1 MKFHFRLWLLLSL
14 LTLAAVPASTQ
25 TPQNGASDPLTNEVS
40 ALRKSV
46 QTLSNRLQTISDE
59 LLGPEKKNEDKEA
72 DTLKRIS
79 TNLELLTHAEQR
91 AEILRRQLIDLI
103 EKETS
108 YKSRLTQI
116 DEDMRPENV
125 DRSMAG
131 IGGTRTSEMRDTRS
145 RVLQN
150 EKRGIESVL
159 AVTVA
164 SRIRLEE
171 DVRQADQL
179 VTKLRLRLF
188 PMIDK
193 KSIRSIR
200 LIDPQ
205 GSSDL

>member
-1 MKFHFRLWLLLSL
+1 MKFHFRLWLFPSL
-14 LTLAAVPASTQ
+14 LVVAAVPAFAQ
-25 TPQNGASDPLTNEVS
+25 TPQNAVTDPLTTEVT

-59 LLGPEKKNEDKEA
+59 LLGPEKKNQDKEA

-79 TNLELLTHAEQR
+79 MNLELLTHAEQR

-108 YKSRLTQI
+108 YKSRLTQM
-116 DEDMRPENV
+116 DEDMRPENIE
-125 DRSMAG
+125 RSMVG
-131 IGGTRTSEMRDTRS
+131 IGSTRAPEMRDTRA

-159 AVTVA
+159 AVTSQ

-193 KSIRSIR
+193 EVDKINPP
-200 LIDPQ
+200 D
-205 GSSDL
+205 

>member
-1 MKFHFRLWLLLSL
+1 MKFHVRLWLFLSL
-14 LTLAAVPASTQ
+14 LVVAAVPAFAQ
-25 TPQNGASDPLTNEVS
+25 TPQNAVTDPLTNEVT

-59 LLGPEKKNEDKEA
+59 LLGPEKKNQDKEA

-79 TNLELLTHAEQR
+79 MNLELLTHAEQR

-108 YKSRLTQI
+108 YKSRLTQM
-116 DEDMRPENV
+116 DEDLRPENIE
-125 DRSMAG
+125 RSMAG
-131 IGGTRTSEMRDTRS
+131 IGSTRAPEMRDTRG

-159 AVTVA
+159 AVTSQ

-193 KSIRSIR
+193 EVDKINPP
-200 LIDPQ
+200 D
-205 GSSDL
+205 

>member
-1 MKFHFRLWLLLSL
+1 MKFHFRLWLFLSL
-14 LTLAAVPASTQ
+14 LVLAAVPAFTQ
-25 TPQNGASDPLTNEVS
+25 TPPNTVTDPLTNEVT

-59 LLGPEKKNEDKEA
+59 LLGPEKKNQDKEA

-79 TNLELLTHAEQR
+79 MNLELLTHAEQR

-103 EKETS
+103 EKETA
-108 YKSRLTQI
+108 YKSRLTQM
-116 DEDMRPENV
+116 DEDMRPENIE
-125 DRSMAG
+125 RSMVG
-131 IGGTRTSEMRDTRS
+131 IGSTRAPEMRDTRS

-159 AVTVA
+159 AVTVQ

-193 KSIRSIR
+193 EVDKINPP
-200 LIDPQ
+200 D
-205 GSSDL
+205 

>member
-1 MKFHFRLWLLLSL
+1 MKFHFRLWLFLSL
-14 LTLAAVPASTQ
+14 LVLAAVPAFTQ
-25 TPQNGASDPLTNEVS
+25 TPQNAVTDPLTNEVT

-59 LLGPEKKNEDKEA
+59 LLGPEKKDQDKEA

-79 TNLELLTHAEQR
+79 MNLELLTHAEQR

-108 YKSRLTQI
+108 YKSRLTQM
-116 DEDMRPENV
+116 DEDLRPENIE
-125 DRSMAG
+125 RSMVG
-131 IGGTRTSEMRDTRS
+131 IGSTRAPEMRDTRS

-159 AVTVA
+159 AVTVQ

-193 KSIRSIR
+193 EVDKINPP
-200 LIDPQ
+200 D
-205 GSSDL
+205 

>member
-1 MKFHFRLWLLLSL
+1 MKIHFRLWLLLAL
-14 LTLAAVPASTQ
+14 FTLASATGFTQ
-25 TPQNGASDPLTNEVS
+25 TPQNSVTDPLTNEVS

-59 LLGPEKKNEDKEA
+59 LLGPAKKNEDKEA

-108 YKSRLTQI
+108 YKSRLTQM
-116 DEDMRPENV
+116 DEDLRPENIE
-125 DRSMAG
+125 RSMAG
-131 IGGTRTSEMRDTRS
+131 MGGTRTAEMRDTRG

-150 EKRGIESVL
+150 EKRGVESVL
-159 AVTVA
+159 AVTVQ

-193 KSIRSIR
+193 EVDKINPP
-200 LIDPQ
+200 D
-205 GSSDL
+205 

>member
-1 MKFHFRLWLLLSL
+1 MKFHFRLWLFLSL
-14 LTLAAVPASTQ
+14 LVLATAPAFAQ
-25 TPQNGASDPLTNEVS
+25 APQNTVTDPLTNEVT

-59 LLGPEKKNEDKEA
+59 LLGPEKKNQDKEA

-79 TNLELLTHAEQR
+79 MNLELLTHAEQR

-108 YKSRLTQI
+108 YKSRLTQM
-116 DEDMRPENV
+116 DEDLRPENIE
-125 DRSMAG
+125 RSMVG
-131 IGGTRTSEMRDTRS
+131 IGSTRAPEMRDTRS

-159 AVTVA
+159 AVTSQ

-193 KSIRSIR
+193 EVDKIN
-200 LIDPQ
+200 PPN
-205 GSSDL
+205 

>member
-1 MKFHFRLWLLLSL
+1 MKFHFRLWLFPSL
-14 LTLAAVPASTQ
+14 LVVAAVPAFAQ
-25 TPQNGASDPLTNEVS
+25 TPQNAVTDPLTTEVT

-59 LLGPEKKNEDKEA
+59 LLGPEKKNQDKEA

-79 TNLELLTHAEQR
+79 MNLELLTHAEQR

-108 YKSRLTQI
+108 YKSRLTQM
-116 DEDMRPENV
+116 DEDLRPENIE
-125 DRSMAG
+125 RSMVG
-131 IGGTRTSEMRDTRS
+131 IGSTRAPEMRDTRA

-159 AVTVA
+159 AVTVQ

-193 KSIRSIR
+193 EVDKINPP
-200 LIDPQ
+200 D
-205 GSSDL
+205 

>member
-1 MKFHFRLWLLLSL
+1 MKFHFRLWLFPSL
-14 LTLAAVPASTQ
+14 LVVAAVPAFAQ
-25 TPQNGASDPLTNEVS
+25 TPQNAVTDPLTTEVT

-59 LLGPEKKNEDKEA
+59 LLGPEKKNQDKEA

-79 TNLELLTHAEQR
+79 MNLELLTHAEQR

-108 YKSRLTQI
+108 YKSRLTQM
-116 DEDMRPENV
+116 DEDMRPENIE
-125 DRSMAG
+125 RSMVG
-131 IGGTRTSEMRDTRS
+131 IGSTRAPEMRDTRA

-159 AVTVA
+159 AVTVQ

-193 KSIRSIR
+193 EVDKINPP
-200 LIDPQ
+200 D
-205 GSSDL
+205 

>member
-1 MKFHFRLWLLLSL
+1 MKIYFRLWLLLGL
-14 LTLAAVPASTQ
+14 FTLASATGFAQ
-25 TPQNGASDPLTNEVS
+25 TPQNSVTDPLTNEVS

-46 QTLSNRLQTISDE
+46 QTLSSRLQTISDE

-72 DTLKRIS
+72 DTLKKIS
-79 TNLELLTHAEQR
+79 MNLELLTHAEQR

-108 YKSRLTQI
+108 YKSRLTQL
-116 DEDMRPENV
+116 DEDSRPENIE
-125 DRSMAG
+125 RSMAG

-150 EKRGIESVL
+150 ERRGIESVL

-193 KSIRSIR
+193 EVDKIN
-200 LIDPQ
+200 PPE
-205 GSSDL
+205 

>member
-1 MKFHFRLWLLLSL
+1 MKIHFRLWLLLGL
-14 LTLAAVPASTQ
+14 FMLASATVFAQ
-25 TPQNGASDPLTNEVS
+25 TPQNSVTDPLTNEVS

-72 DTLKRIS
+72 DTLKKIS

-108 YKSRLTQI
+108 YKSRLTQM
-116 DEDMRPENV
+116 DEDSRPENIE
-125 DRSMAG
+125 RSMAG

-150 EKRGIESVL
+150 ERRGIESVL

-193 KSIRSIR
+193 EVDKIN
-200 LIDPQ
+200 PPE
-205 GSSDL
+205 

>member
-1 MKFHFRLWLLLSL
+1 MKFHFRLSLFLSL
-14 LTLAAVPASTQ
+14 LVLAAVPAFAQ
-25 TPQNGASDPLTNEVS
+25 TPQNAVTDPLTNEVT

-59 LLGPEKKNEDKEA
+59 LLGPEKKNQDQEA

-79 TNLELLTHAEQR
+79 MNLELLTHAEQR

-108 YKSRLTQI
+108 YKSRLTQM
-116 DEDMRPENV
+116 DEDMRPENIE
-125 DRSMAG
+125 RSMVG
-131 IGGTRTSEMRDTRS
+131 IGSTRAPEMRDTRA

-159 AVTVA
+159 AVTVQ

-193 KSIRSIR
+193 EVDKINPP
-200 LIDPQ
+200 D
-205 GSSDL
+205 

>member
-1 MKFHFRLWLLLSL
+1 MKILFKLSL
-14 LTLAAVPASTQ
+14 LASLLALVASSAFTQ
-25 TPQNGASDPLTNEVS
+25 TPQNSDALTTEVS
-40 ALRKSV
+40 ALRQSV
-46 QTLSNRLQTISDE
+46 QTLSKRLQTLSDE
-59 LLGPEKKNEDKEA
+59 LFAPDKKTEDKEA
-72 DTLKRIS
+72 DTLKKIS

-91 AEILRRQLIDLI
+91 AEILRKQLIDLI

-108 YKSRLTQI
+108 YKSRLAQL

-131 IGGTRTSEMRDTRS
+131 VGGTRTSEMRDTRS

-159 AVTVA
+159 AVTVQ

-193 KSIRSIR
+193 EVDKIN
-200 LIDPQ
+200 PPN
-205 GSSDL
+205 

>member
-14 LTLAAVPASTQ
+14 LTFAVLPAFAQ
-25 TPQNGASDPLTNEVS
+25 TPQNAVTDPLTSEVS

-59 LLGPEKKNEDKEA
+59 LIGPEKKNQDKEA

-108 YKSRLTQI
+108 YKSRLTQM
-116 DEDMRPENV
+116 DEDMRPESIE
-125 DRSMAG
+125 RSTAG
-131 IGGTRTSEMRDTRS
+131 LGGTRTSELRDTRS

-159 AVTVA
+159 AVTVQ

-193 KSIRSIR
+193 EVDKIN
-200 LIDPQ
+200 PPE
-205 GSSDL
+205 

>member
-1 MKFHFRLWLLLSL
+1 MKFHFRLWLFLSL
-14 LTLAAVPASTQ
+14 LVVAAVPAFAQ
-25 TPQNGASDPLTNEVS
+25 APQNTVTDPLTNEVT

-59 LLGPEKKNEDKEA
+59 LLGPEKKNQDKEA

-79 TNLELLTHAEQR
+79 MNLELLTHAEQR

-108 YKSRLTQI
+108 YKSRLTQM
-116 DEDMRPENV
+116 DEDLRPENIE
-125 DRSMAG
+125 RSMVG
-131 IGGTRTSEMRDTRS
+131 IGSTRAPEMRDTRA

-159 AVTVA
+159 AVTVQ

-193 KSIRSIR
+193 EVDKINPP
-200 LIDPQ
+200 D
-205 GSSDL
+205 

>member
-1 MKFHFRLWLLLSL
+1 MKFHFRLWLFLSL
-14 LTLAAVPASTQ
+14 LVVAAVPAFAQ
-25 TPQNGASDPLTNEVS
+25 TPQNAVTDPLTNEVT

-59 LLGPEKKNEDKEA
+59 LLGPEKKNQDKEA

-79 TNLELLTHAEQR
+79 MNLELLTHAEQR

-108 YKSRLTQI
+108 YKSRLTQM
-116 DEDMRPENV
+116 DEDLRPENIE
-125 DRSMAG
+125 RSMVG
-131 IGGTRTSEMRDTRS
+131 IGSTRAPEMRDTRA

-159 AVTVA
+159 AVTVQ

-193 KSIRSIR
+193 EVDKINPP
-200 LIDPQ
+200 D
-205 GSSDL
+205 

>member
-1 MKFHFRLWLLLSL
+1 MKILFKLSL
-14 LTLAAVPASTQ
+14 LASLLALVASSAFTQ
-25 TPQNGASDPLTNEVS
+25 TPQNPDALTTEVS
-40 ALRKSV
+40 ALRQSV
-46 QTLSNRLQTISDE
+46 QTLSKRLQTLSDE
-59 LLGPEKKNEDKEA
+59 LFAPDKKTEDKEA
-72 DTLKRIS
+72 DTLKKIS

-91 AEILRRQLIDLI
+91 AEILRKQLIDLI

-108 YKSRLTQI
+108 YKSRLAQL

-131 IGGTRTSEMRDTRS
+131 VGGTRTSEMRDTRS

-159 AVTVA
+159 AVTVQ

-193 KSIRSIR
+193 EVDKIN
-200 LIDPQ
+200 PPN
-205 GSSDL
+205 

>member
-1 MKFHFRLWLLLSL
+1 MKFHFRLWLFPSL
-14 LTLAAVPASTQ
+14 LVVAAVPAFAQ
-25 TPQNGASDPLTNEVS
+25 TPQNAVTDPLTNEVT

-59 LLGPEKKNEDKEA
+59 LLGPEKKNQDKEA

-79 TNLELLTHAEQR
+79 MNLELLTHAEQR

-108 YKSRLTQI
+108 YKSRLTQM
-116 DEDMRPENV
+116 DEDLRPENIE
-125 DRSMAG
+125 RSMVG
-131 IGGTRTSEMRDTRS
+131 IGSTRAPEMRDTRS

-159 AVTVA
+159 AVTVQ

-193 KSIRSIR
+193 EVDKINPP
-200 LIDPQ
+200 D
-205 GSSDL
+205 